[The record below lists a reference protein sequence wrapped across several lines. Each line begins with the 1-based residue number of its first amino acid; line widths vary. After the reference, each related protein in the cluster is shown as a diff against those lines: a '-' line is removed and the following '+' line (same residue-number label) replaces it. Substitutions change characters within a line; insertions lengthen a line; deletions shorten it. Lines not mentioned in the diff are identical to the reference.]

1 MLELR
6 QLRYFVAV
14 AEAEH
19 VGKAA
24 AALHISQSPLSRQI
38 MQLEQQLGVALFDRN
53 KQRIRLSRAG
63 QDLLIEARS
72 LLAHAGHLEA
82 RAQRVAHGETGTLTI
97 GYVEGAVH
105 SGILPM
111 ALRLMHT
118 RRPDI
123 RIEMRQQRSARQIEM
138 LRHREIDFALVY
150 NPALGEEPELKSYCL
165 LREPVVLA
173 VPADHQ
179 LATRTRVSAPDLDG
193 QPWIARPRDLNPIAR
208 DRFLQACNAW
218 GFGPDIC
225 IEATDLATTLRLVS
239 AGVGLALVQQS
250 ISVSAPHPEL
260 IFIALPAF
268 PLMVQLHAT
277 WRSDDSDPIVAYL
290 AKLLINSD
298 CS

>member
-19 VGKAA
+19 VGQAA

-38 MQLEQQLGVALFDRN
+38 MLLEGQLGLALFERN

-63 QDLLIEARS
+63 RELLIEARD
-72 LLAHAGHLEA
+72 LLAQAEHLEVRA
-82 RAQRVAHGETGTLTI
+82 RRVALGESGTLTI

-111 ALRLMHT
+111 ALRRMRT

-123 RIEMRQQRSARQIEM
+123 RIEMIQQRSARQIEM
-138 LRHREIDFALVY
+138 LRHREIDFAVVY
-150 NPALGEEPELKSYCL
+150 NPAPEEEPELKSYCL
-165 LREPVVLA
+165 LREPMVLA

-179 LATRTRVSAPDLDG
+179 FATRTQVSAPDLDG

-208 DRFLQACNAW
+208 DRFLQACNTW
-218 GFGPDIC
+218 GFVPDIC
-225 IEATDLATTLRLVS
+225 IEATDAATTLKLVS

-250 ISVSAPHPEL
+250 ISVSMPNPGL

-277 WRSDDSDPIVAYL
+277 YRSDDSDPVVAYL
-290 AKLLINSD
+290 AELLIDSD